1 MLNVN
6 NLTELIVKKTLYFSI
21 VKIIGV
27 IPGTLVEVTLTFSR
41 E

>member
-1 MLNVN
+1 MLSVN
-6 NLTELIVKKTLYFSI
+6 NVTALIVKKMLYFSV